1 MRLLTLILALAFAG
15 SLKASPLP
23 NPSLAVTLSG
33 TILDADL
40 GLPLEYA
47 TVSAFDG
54 EEALING
61 ASTDSLGRF
70 SMSLPKGDYLLR
82 FEFIGYARL
91 ERQLSLKQNL
101 DIGEVRLLTDA
112 VALDGATVT
121 AQRSQ
126 MTLKLDKQVFDVGAD
141 VLAQGGSA
149 GDVLDNVPAI
159 DVSPEGVV
167 SLRGNSGVKILINGK
182 PSTLADNNALQSI
195 DGANIASVEIM
206 TNPSARYEASGSGGI
221 INIVMKEKTEKSWGG
236 QVSASMGI
244 PDDYRLNG
252 SFSVSE
258 KKWTYFGNAGL
269 RYSRYFSDGEA
280 DRISELVTGTQLLRE
295 DLDQERSDKAW
306 NGYGGFDYKITD
318 KTTLSA
324 SFSHYYQLDDDLS
337 NVTFRYSDGNN
348 NLQQEIQQTLGYR
361 EPGKYNQIE
370 ASLSHE
376 FKGKDKKLFVL
387 FQNDFWESP
396 KRETTKLFETFP
408 SGQTAF
414 DLETESFESSND
426 YLLQVDYEQPLG
438 ENAKLEFGV
447 RGETRIIESDYIA
460 EQIKDGERGV
470 YLGFDNELDYFER
483 IGAAY
488 VQYGIEKGDWG
499 LQMGLRDEYTYV
511 RVEQKNGDPDILKE
525 YNNLF
530 PSATISRKLNEKWS
544 TNLGYS
550 RRIRRPGFWFINPFG
565 GVSNPNEL
573 ELGNADIDPS
583 QVDAV
588 ELKVLYSSDKL
599 TINPFISHSWVYGF
613 YDRYATQDS
622 TGLVRLLII
631 NLDVE
636 RQIAGGA
643 TINYSPTKDWQ
654 FTGELYVA
662 RFTQV
667 GEYEGIDFGNAF
679 NTAYFQLG
687 IRGKLLKDIQGQ
699 LNFNYNGGQRYAQF
713 YQDPVTSLRG
723 GLTRKFLD
731 DRLQLSFNVR
741 NLFELQQFRGGSQ
754 RASFENTY
762 RRQWQGQRMQL
773 TAAWD
778 LGKQMR
784 MRRARG
790 SIR

>member
-1 MRLLTLILALAFAG
+1 MRLILFLLALAFAG
-15 SLKASPLP
+15 SLHASPLP
-23 NPSLAVTLSG
+23 NSTVAVMLSG
-33 TILDADL
+33 TILDAEFN
-40 GLPLEYA
+40 LPLEYA
-47 TVSAFDG
+47 TVSAFDA
-54 EEALING
+54 ENALING

-70 SMSLPKGDYLLR
+70 SMTLPKGDYALR
-82 FEFIGYARL
+82 FEFIGYNRL
-91 ERQLSLKQNL
+91 DTSLSLKQDL
-101 DIGEVRLLTDA
+101 DLGTVRLMTDA

-149 GDVLDNVPAI
+149 NDVLDNVPAI

-167 SLRGNSGVKILINGK
+167 SLRGNAGVKILINGK
-182 PSTLADNNALQSI
+182 PSTLADNNALQSL

-236 QVSASMGI
+236 QVSASVGV

-258 KKWTYFGNAGL
+258 KKWTYFGNGGM
-269 RYSRYFSDGEA
+269 RYSKYFSNGEA
-280 DRISELVTGTQLLRE
+280 DRTSILPAGTQLLRE
-295 DLDQERSDKAW
+295 DLEQERKDKSW
-306 NGYGGFDYKITD
+306 NGFAGFDFRATES
-318 KTTLSA
+318 TTISA
-324 SFSHYYQLDDDLS
+324 SFSHYYQLDDDIA
-337 NVTFRYSDGNN
+337 NVTFKYSDENN
-348 NLQQEIQQTLGYR
+348 TLEQQLNQTLEYR

-370 ASLSHE
+370 ASLSHN

-387 FQNDFWESP
+387 FQNDFWISP
-396 KRETTKLFETFP
+396 EQEKTSLFEAFP
-408 SGQTAF
+408 SGQSAF
-414 DLETESFESSND
+414 DLETESLESSTD

-438 ENAKLEFGV
+438 ELGKLEFGV

-460 EQIKDGERGV
+460 EQIINGERNV
-470 YLGFDNELDYFER
+470 FLGFNNELDYFER

-488 VQYGIEKGDWG
+488 VQYGIEKNDWG
-499 LQMGLRDEYTYV
+499 LQVGLRDEYTYV

-530 PSATISRKLNEKWS
+530 PSATISRKINEKFS
-544 TNLGYS
+544 ANLGYS
-550 RRIRRPGFWFINPFG
+550 KRIRRPGFWFINPFG
-565 GVSNPNEL
+565 GLSNPNEI

-583 QVDAV
+583 RVDAV
-588 ELKVLYSSDKL
+588 ELKVLYRSDKL
-599 TINPFISHSWVYGF
+599 TINPFISQSYVHGF

-622 TGLVRLLII
+622 SGLVRLLII

-636 RQIAGGA
+636 TQTAGGV
-643 TINYSPTKDWQ
+643 TVNYSPTKDWQ
-654 FTGELYVA
+654 FNGEVYVA

-667 GEYEGIDFGNAF
+667 GEFRGIDFGNAF

-687 IRGKLLKDIQGQ
+687 ARGKLFKDIRGQ
-699 LNFNYNGGQRYAQF
+699 LNFNFNGGQRYAQF
-713 YQDPVTSLRG
+713 YRDPTYGLRG

-731 DRLQLSFNVR
+731 DRLQLSLNVR
-741 NLFELQQFRGGSQ
+741 NLFRLQQYRGGSQ
-754 RASFENTY
+754 RASFENSY
-762 RRQWQGQRMQL
+762 RREWIGERWQL